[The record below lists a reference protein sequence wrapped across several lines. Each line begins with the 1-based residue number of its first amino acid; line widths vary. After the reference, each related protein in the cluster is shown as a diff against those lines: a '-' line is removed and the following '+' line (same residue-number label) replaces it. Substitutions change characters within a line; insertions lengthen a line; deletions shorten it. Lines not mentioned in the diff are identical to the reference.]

1 MKNYTIFDEIKYL
14 SVLLSRRF
22 FENILDNNTQLLT
35 RVNACIIKYLI
46 ENESK
51 DIFQKDI
58 EIKFGITKSTAS
70 KVLKLMESKN
80 LIVRQSVKNDAR
92 LKKLMASQKAK
103 EIYNNI
109 NNDLHKDEQLLLN
122 NFSKEE
128 INNFKNLLE
137 KLKNNIKNID
147 KKENN

>member
-1 MKNYTIFDEIKYL
+1 MKSYTLFDEIKYL
-14 SVLLSRRF
+14 NVLLSRRY
-22 FENILDNNTQLLT
+22 FENILNKNTQLLT
-35 RVNACIIKYLI
+35 RVNVCIIKYLI
-46 ENESK
+46 DNENE

-103 EIYNNI
+103 EIYNNL

-137 KLKNNIKNID
+137 KLKNNIKSID

>member
-1 MKNYTIFDEIKYL
+1 MKSYTIFDEIKYL
-14 SVLLSRRF
+14 NILLSRRF
-22 FENILDNNTQLLT
+22 FENIINKDTHFLT

-46 ENESK
+46 DNENS

-92 LKKLMASQKAK
+92 LKKLVASQKAK

-109 NNDLHKDEQLLLN
+109 NNTLYKDEQILLN
-122 NFSKEE
+122 NFSQEE

-137 KLKNNIKNID
+137 KLKNNIKKMD
-147 KKENN
+147 KKGE

>member
-1 MKNYTIFDEIKYL
+1 MKSYTLFDEIKYL
-14 SVLLSRRF
+14 NVLLSRRY
-22 FENILDNNTQLLT
+22 FENILNKNTQLLT
-35 RVNACIIKYLI
+35 RVNICIIKYLI
-46 ENESK
+46 DNENE

-103 EIYNNI
+103 EIYNNL
-109 NNDLHKDEQLLLN
+109 NND
-122 NFSKEE
+122 
-128 INNFKNLLE
+128 
-137 KLKNNIKNID
+137 
-147 KKENN
+147 